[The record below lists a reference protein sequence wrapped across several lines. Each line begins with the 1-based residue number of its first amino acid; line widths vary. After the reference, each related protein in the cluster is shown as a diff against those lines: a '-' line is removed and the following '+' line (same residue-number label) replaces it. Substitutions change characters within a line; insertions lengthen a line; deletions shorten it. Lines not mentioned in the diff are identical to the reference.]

1 MGIQGLYANNGFNL
15 RAATKEHLITS
26 GALPGWKNPKKN
38 CRRSFAKMGN
48 NISGRTDAWVNLF
61 SLEIL
66 LLVAFPKKC
75 KYAEAFLGNMG
86 AVGHRPR
93 FSLVPE
99 KWEHRFIR
107 MLRQ

>member
-1 MGIQGLYANNGFNL
+1 MQ
-15 RAATKEHLITS
+15 
-26 GALPGWKNPKKN
+26 GWKNPEKN

-66 LLVAFPKKC
+66 LSVPFPRKC

-93 FSLVPE
+93 FSPVPE
-99 KWEHRFIR
+99 KWEHIFIR

>member
-1 MGIQGLYANNGFNL
+1 MRGGKIQKIIAGGPLQ
-15 RAATKEHLITS
+15 
-26 GALPGWKNPKKN
+26 
-38 CRRSFAKMGN
+38 KMGN

-66 LLVAFPKKC
+66 LSVPFPRKC
-75 KYAEAFLGNMG
+75 KYAETFLGNMG

-99 KWEHRFIR
+99 KWEHRFHT
-107 MLRQ
+107 L

>member
-1 MGIQGLYANNGFNL
+1 MGIQGLCASKGFNL
-15 RAATKEHLITS
+15 RAYSYKRAFNNLWSLEDARVEKS
-26 GALPGWKNPKKN
+26 RKN
-38 CRRSFAKMGN
+38 CRRSFAKMDN

-66 LLVAFPKKC
+66 LSLPFPRKC

-93 FSLVPE
+93 FFLVPE
-99 KWEHRFIR
+99 KWGHR
-107 MLRQ
+107 

>member
-15 RAATKEHLITS
+15 RAHSYKRAFNNLRSLEDARVEKSRKELQEV
-26 GALPGWKNPKKN
+26 L
-38 CRRSFAKMGN
+38 CKMGN

-66 LLVAFPKKC
+66 LSVPFPRKC

-99 KWEHRFIR
+99 KWEHR
-107 MLRQ
+107 

>member
-1 MGIQGLYANNGFNL
+1 
-15 RAATKEHLITS
+15 
-26 GALPGWKNPKKN
+26 
-38 CRRSFAKMGN
+38 MGN

-66 LLVAFPKKC
+66 LSLPFPRKC

-93 FSLVPE
+93 FFLVPE
-99 KWEHRFIR
+99 CCGNNTCVAGHLTKGCNETRIGTGYTYFY
-107 MLRQ
+107 LRTTNLTLDPTLLLLFTPN